1 MSDRVLEKR
10 AEPREYGGR
19 VLVVDDDCGD
29 CLLIQ
34 EALEALGVA
43 RGMIRAV
50 DDGDQAVVIARE
62 AGNSAAEARV
72 QLILL
77 DLNLAGHRHGLQVL
91 QTLKSDAD
99 LHAIPV
105 VVLSSSRHPADIAGS
120 YALHANAYVVK
131 PVDLDDWNAMI
142 GSVHAMFLRYAEPAP
157 GGLSFR
163 VEDHPVLGA
172 RHEDAELPDNQS
184 SPLRT

>member
-1 MSDRVLEKR
+1 MSDRVLEKL

-19 VLVVDDDCGD
+19 VLVVDDDSGD
-29 CLLIQ
+29 SLLVQ

-43 RGMIRAV
+43 RAMIHAV
-50 DDGDQAVVIARE
+50 EDGDQAIVIARGARD
-62 AGNSAAEARV
+62 AGNSAGEAPV

-77 DLNLAGHRHGLQVL
+77 DLNLAGHRHGLQIL
-91 QTLKSDAD
+91 KTLKSDAD
-99 LHAIPV
+99 LLAIPV

-142 GSVHAMFLRYAEPAP
+142 ASVHSMFLRYAEPAP
-157 GGLSFR
+157 DGLSFHA
-163 VEDHPVLGA
+163 EDHPVLGA
-172 RHEDAELPDNQS
+172 HHEDADP
-184 SPLRT
+184 PRT